1 MRCNGETPKTHYT
14 PIVVNIELTFK
25 DLKLQISKLQ
35 SNNNRDNRLD
45 ILRNKPFWIWG
56 KEEHKERFIQTNGQ
70 CCLNHI
76 LQCPINQKTG
86 LPNPMFDYEKMIYD
100 TLQENKHLFILKST
114 GLGITEFFLRYIA
127 WLCLKDDILKNS
139 QVCIVTGPRI
149 ELAITLIDRLKK
161 LFHNLNIYPENK
173 ETVLEL
179 NGVRIE
185 AFPSHH
191 LNTMRGLPN
200 VSFILLD
207 EGDYLPIGQQQ
218 EVRDVSERYI
228 AKSNPYIVL
237 VSTPNCP
244 GSLFERIQKEP
255 EETCIYKRLFLD
267 YRYGLDRIFTR
278 EEIEEAKKS
287 PSFEREYN
295 LKYLGLIGNIFH
307 TADID
312 RSVELGDTYDPDLI
326 VQDTQ

>member
-1 MRCNGETPKTHYT
+1 
-14 PIVVNIELTFK
+14 
-25 DLKLQISKLQ
+25 
-35 SNNNRDNRLD
+35 
-45 ILRNKPFWIWG
+45 
-56 KEEHKERFIQTNGQ
+56 
-70 CCLNHI
+70 
-76 LQCPINQKTG
+76 
-86 LPNPMFDYEKMIYD
+86 MFDYEKMIYD